1 MHMLERNDDPPY
13 LTPIADL
20 RKEER
25 RWFSWLSVLH
35 ERVSKPDSQNA
46 AVVLDIAKKRWLR
59 AREALRQQDNGMQG
73 ADD

>member
-1 MHMLERNDDPPY
+1 MTPEQEDDQIDPNAS
-13 LTPIADL
+13 IANL

-35 ERVSKPDSQNA
+35 EQLSKPDSSNA
-46 AVVLDIAKKRWLR
+46 AVVLDMAKKRWLR
-59 AREALRQQDNGMQG
+59 AREALRRRDIGARS

>member
-1 MHMLERNDDPPY
+1 MSTFVSDDVPSHQPA
-13 LTPIADL
+13 IADL

-25 RWFSWLSVLH
+25 RWFSWLSILH
-35 ERVSKPDSQNA
+35 ERGSKPDSPNA

-59 AREALRQQDNGMQG
+59 AREELRQQSDAEQG